1 MYSMKKSPCNDDNR
15 TSSTDTPIPPNPF
28 SPLVAD
34 LPLDPKILVA
44 VIESLTRTITD
55 LTGQLAGQSG
65 TIIEQTVKI
74 RELTDLVT
82 SLAEQLKKGKSAK
95 SNDSSNSNLPPSTSN
110 PSKSTGN
117 LTTKR
122 IVKNSSLRKKT
133 QEKPGGILGHEGSGM
148 KLKST
153 SDFIVDVVPAKC
165 TGCAHLESCKHHGT
179 VCGKRYTRD
188 VRISVEQTEYRN
200 WTFRCPQSANETV
213 TGTFPPDATG
223 SKQYG
228 QGIQTLVVL
237 LRNLGIVSCSRIA
250 KFCTS
255 LGFSFSTGTIHA
267 ICKRFAHTCKD
278 VKPLITDL
286 LQSAPVLGVDETGGN
301 VGGSKV
307 WHHVAVSED
316 ATLVTSHGK
325 RGLEGTIDA
334 GVVKDFTGVL
344 EHDFWK
350 PYFLLEN
357 VTHAMCCAHL
367 ERENNKAQT
376 ENPALK
382 WPSLMNDLLHELER
396 LRKEFLLVGLGRI
409 PPEVLIVYL
418 ERYDGI
424 LETALAEDPFPQA
437 GTKLKKNGE
446 PRKPALTQAQ
456 NLLKRYQGHKDDIL
470 RFATDFDVPVS
481 NNFSER
487 AFRMLKTTYNVFG
500 CFRTEGGAKDFSMVR
515 SVLDTGRKQGLL
527 PKDIVSKVLS
537 KDYKNIF
544 NDECRAILLAR
555 GAIPSL

>member
-1 MYSMKKSPCNDDNR
+1 MDSMKKNPRNDDKR
-15 TSSTDTPIPPNPF
+15 TGSTNTVITPNAF
-28 SPLVAD
+28 SDLVAD

-44 VIESLTRTITD
+44 VIESLASTIESLNRTNNEQA
-55 LTGQLAGQSG
+55 GQLAEQAA
-65 TIIEQTVKI
+65 IIS
-74 RELTDLVT
+74 ELTSLV
-82 SLAEQLKKGKSAK
+82 EQLKKGKPAK

-117 LTTKR
+117 LTTKK
-122 IVKNSSLRKKT
+122 IVKNRSLRNTT
-133 QEKPGGILGHEGSGM
+133 QEKPGRIAGHEGSGM
-148 KLKST
+148 KLEEH
-153 SDFIVDVVPAKC
+153 SDTVVDLFATQC
-165 TGCAHLESCKHHGT
+165 MGCAHLEACKQQGAI
-179 VCGKRYTRD
+179 CDKRFTRD
-188 VRISVEQTEYRN
+188 IRISVEQTEYRT
-200 WTFRCPQSANETV
+200 WTFHCPQREHETV
-213 TGTFPPDATG
+213 TGVFPPDVTG

-228 QGIQTLVVL
+228 QDIQTLVVL
-237 LRNLGIVSCSRIA
+237 LRNLGIVSCARIA

-267 ICKRFAHTCKD
+267 ICKRFAHKCKD

-286 LQSAPVLGVDETGGN
+286 LQGAPVIGVDETGGN
-301 VGGSKV
+301 VNGSKV

-376 ENPALK
+376 ENPALR
-382 WPSLMNDLLHELER
+382 WPSLMNDLLHELQR
-396 LRKEFLLVGLGRI
+396 LRKEFLLAGLGRI
-409 PPEVLIVYL
+409 PPDVLALYL
-418 ERYDGI
+418 KRYDGI

-470 RFATDFDVPVS
+470 RFATNFDVPVS

-487 AFRMLKTTYNVFG
+487 AFRMLKTTYNVVG
-500 CFRTEGGAKDFSMVR
+500 CFRTEGGAKDFSLVR

-527 PKDIVSKVLS
+527 PKDIVSKVFNE
-537 KDYKNIF
+537 DYKNIF
-544 NDECRAILLAR
+544 NDECRAVLLAR
-555 GAIPSL
+555 GAIPSP